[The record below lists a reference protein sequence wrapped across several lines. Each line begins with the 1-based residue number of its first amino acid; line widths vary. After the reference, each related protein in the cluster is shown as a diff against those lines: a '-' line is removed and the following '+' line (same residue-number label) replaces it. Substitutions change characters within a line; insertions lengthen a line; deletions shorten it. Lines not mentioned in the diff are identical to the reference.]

1 MLISD
6 IFLNKKLTKDIN
18 FKRLNLSKFYL
29 MRNIYIVLVLSL
41 LSSCNNDNSFVINGT
56 IDVIDDTKVYILQAD
71 QNNQPFIKDSTSVKS
86 SQFSF
91 KGISAT
97 PEISYIQVEGVNGYV
112 LAILETGEITADIDK
127 NNISKSIVS
136 GTISNDDFVKYKLET
151 KSLVDNMNSIASSAQ
166 DAIMNGDVE
175 TAKELE
181 KDYNKKEREVLL
193 YEWDFIIDNL
203 DSYMSA
209 LLLEVF
215 MVENKVNKDSIIDVY
230 ESFSNRIK
238 VSGVGKNIASLLSQ
252 YEDPIE
258 VGEIAPDFTAPGID
272 GSNITLSKITESN
285 AVTLLDF
292 WAAWCRPCRVEN
304 PNLVRLYKKY
314 NQNGFDIIGVSLD
327 RTKEQW
333 EQAIEDDNLLWTQVS
348 NLSFW
353 NDPVAR
359 RYSIRAIPQSY
370 LIDNTGTVIG
380 KNLRGNDLE
389 ERIKFALS
397 LND

>member
-127 NNISKSIVS
+127 NNISKSTVS

-314 NQNGFDIIGVSLD
+314 NQNGFDILGVSLD

>member
-1 MLISD
+1 MKYFYTSLILA
-6 IFLNKKLTKDIN
+6 F
-18 FKRLNLSKFYL
+18 
-29 MRNIYIVLVLSL
+29 
-41 LSSCNNDNSFVINGT
+41 LSSCSNDNGFIMNGT
-56 IDVIDDTKVYILQAD
+56 VDVIDDTKVYILQAD

-86 SQFSF
+86 SKFSF
-91 KGISAT
+91 KGVSAT

-112 LAILETGEITADIDK
+112 LTILETGTITADLDID
-127 NNISKSIVS
+127 NISKSTVS
-136 GTISNDDFVKYKLET
+136 GTISNDDFIKYKSET
-151 KSLVDNMNSIASSAQ
+151 KSLVEDMNSISSTAQ

-175 TAKELE
+175 TAMKLE
-181 KDYNKKEREVLL
+181 KDYNAKEREVLL

-230 ESFSNRIK
+230 ENFSNRIK
-238 VSGVGKNIASLLSQ
+238 VSNVGKNIADLLSK

-258 VGEIAPDFTAPGID
+258 VGEIAPDFTAPSID
-272 GSNITLSKITESN
+272 GSNITLSELTQSN
-285 AVTLLDF
+285 TVTLLDF

-314 NQNGFDIIGVSLD
+314 NQDGFDILGVSLD

-333 EQAIEDDNLLWTQVS
+333 EKAIEDDNLLWTQVS

>member
-41 LSSCNNDNSFVINGT
+41 LSSCNNDNSFVVNGT

>member
-1 MLISD
+1 MKYLYSFIILTLTVACSSENGYYIDGSVNVSD
-6 IFLNKKLTKDIN
+6 N
-18 FKRLNLSKFYL
+18 
-29 MRNIYIVLVLSL
+29 
-41 LSSCNNDNSFVINGT
+41 
-56 IDVIDDTKVYILQAD
+56 TKVYILQAD
-71 QNNQPFIKDSTSVKS
+71 QNNQPYIKDSTTV
-86 SQFSF
+86 QLNRFNF
-91 KGISAT
+91 KGVSVT

-112 LAILETGEITADIDK
+112 LTILEKGNIKAEIFKDS
-127 NNISKSIVS
+127 ISKSIVT
-136 GTISNDDFVKYKLET
+136 GTTSNDDFIKYKLET
-151 KSLVDNMNSIASSAQ
+151 KSLVDNMNRISFSAQ

-175 TAKELE
+175 IAQKLE
-181 KDYNKKEREVLL
+181 KEYKRKEQEDLL
-193 YEWDFIIDNL
+193 YEWDFINSNL
-203 DSYMSA
+203 NSYMSA

-215 MVENKVNKDSIIDVY
+215 MIENKVNKDSIIETY
-230 ESFSNRIK
+230 ERFSNRIK
-238 VSGVGKNIASLLSQ
+238 LSDVGNNIADLLSQ
-252 YEDPIE
+252 YENPIE
-258 VGEIAPDFTAPGID
+258 VGETAPDFTAPSID
-272 GSNITLSKITESN
+272 GSNITLSQVTKSN
-285 AVTLLDF
+285 TVTLLDF

-314 NQNGFDIIGVSLD
+314 NQNGFDILGVSLD

-333 EQAIEDDNLLWTQVS
+333 EKAIEDDNLLWTQVS

>member
-1 MLISD
+1 MRYFYTSLIL
-6 IFLNKKLTKDIN
+6 I
-18 FKRLNLSKFYL
+18 
-29 MRNIYIVLVLSL
+29 L
-41 LSSCNNDNSFVINGT
+41 LSSCNNDNGFVMNGT
-56 IDVIDDTKVYILQAD
+56 VDVIDDTKVYILQAD
-71 QNNQPFIKDSTSVKS
+71 QNNQPFIKDSTTVKLNK
-86 SQFSF
+86 FNF
-91 KGISAT
+91 KGVSVT

-112 LAILETGEITADIDK
+112 LTILEKGNIKAEIYKDS
-127 NNISKSIVS
+127 ISKSTVS
-136 GTISNDDFVKYKLET
+136 GTTSNDDFIKYKLET
-151 KSLVDNMNSIASSAQ
+151 KSIVDNMNRISFSAQ

-175 TAKELE
+175 TAQKLE
-181 KDYNKKEREVLL
+181 KEYKRKEQEVLL
-193 YEWDFIIDNL
+193 YEWDFINNNL
-203 DSYMSA
+203 NSYMSA

-215 MVENKVNKDSIIDVY
+215 MIENKVNKDSIIEIY
-230 ESFSNRIK
+230 ERFSNRIK
-238 VSGVGKNIASLLSQ
+238 LSDVGNNIADLLSQ

-258 VGEIAPDFTAPGID
+258 VGEIAPDFTAPSID
-272 GSNITLSKITESN
+272 GSNVTLSQVTESN
-285 AVTLLDF
+285 TVTLLDF

-314 NQNGFDIIGVSLD
+314 NQNGFDILGVSLD

-333 EQAIEDDNLLWTQVS
+333 EKAIEDDNLLWTQVS
-348 NLSFW
+348 NLNFW

>member
-1 MLISD
+1 
-6 IFLNKKLTKDIN
+6 
-18 FKRLNLSKFYL
+18 
-29 MRNIYIVLVLSL
+29 
-41 LSSCNNDNSFVINGT
+41 
-56 IDVIDDTKVYILQAD
+56 
-71 QNNQPFIKDSTSVKS
+71 
-86 SQFSF
+86 
-91 KGISAT
+91 
-97 PEISYIQVEGVNGYV
+97 
-112 LAILETGEITADIDK
+112 
-127 NNISKSIVS
+127 
-136 GTISNDDFVKYKLET
+136 
-151 KSLVDNMNSIASSAQ
+151 MNSIASSAQ
-166 DAIMNGDVE
+166 DAIMNGDVA

-193 YEWDFIIDNL
+193 YEWDFIIDNS

-285 AVTLLDF
+285 TVTLLDF

-314 NQNGFDIIGVSLD
+314 SKNGFDILGVSLD

-333 EQAIEDDNLLWTQVS
+333 EQAIEDDDLPWTQVS

-370 LIDNTGTVIG
+370 LIDNSGTVIG